1 MIIKTL
7 TEACNQTKKDI
18 DLIKAKLD
26 EKAEDKKKQMR
37 EELLEDED
45 NADQQQEIIDE
56 EEL

>member
-1 MIIKTL
+1 MIIKSL

-26 EKAEDKKKQMR
+26 EKAEDKKRQMR

-45 NADQQQEIIDE
+45 NADQ
-56 EEL
+56 